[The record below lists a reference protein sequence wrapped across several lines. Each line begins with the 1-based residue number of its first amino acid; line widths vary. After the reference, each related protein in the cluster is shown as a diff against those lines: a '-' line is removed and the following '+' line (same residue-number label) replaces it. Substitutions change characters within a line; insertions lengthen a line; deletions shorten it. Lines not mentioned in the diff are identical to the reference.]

1 MLFGGA
7 DKFAHIMSDKSKDV
21 IILRMRSVPAID
33 ATALRSLNNVLKM
46 CKKYKITLILSHVNE
61 QPMSVMKKSG
71 FDLEVGHEN
80 ICANIDEALARAAS
94 IEKPM
99 ARVK

>member
-1 MLFGGA
+1 
-7 DKFAHIMSDKSKDV
+7 
-21 IILRMRSVPAID
+21 
-33 ATALRSLNNVLKM
+33 M

-80 ICANIDEALARAAS
+80 ICANIDDALARAES
-94 IEKPM
+94 IESP
-99 ARVK
+99 VKK